1 MPDYRNF
8 ADSVFSREIWNNEGH
23 FWLLLA
29 FSVLAVTSV
38 VFLFA
43 RSYHNE
49 KLLLATLWVG
59 SGVVAV
65 GVIVMIF
72 GPYVVNDFNRNV
84 VETNI
89 AAKYDTSKLKFNY
102 YDPATKTVRAY
113 YADKDSSTNKEL
125 TFTFE
130 KDGIEPFLV
139 KYISDDSLNNI
150 EKAISKAE

>member
-1 MPDYRNF
+1 MTDYRNF

-23 FWLLLA
+23 YWLLLA
-29 FSVLAVTSV
+29 FSVLAVASV

-43 RSYHNE
+43 RSYRNE
-49 KLLLATLWVG
+49 ALMLATLWVG
-59 SGVVAV
+59 SGVIAA
-65 GVIVMIF
+65 GVIAAIF

-84 VETNI
+84 AEVNI
-89 AAKYDTSKLKFNY
+89 AAKYDESKLKFNY
-102 YDPATKTVRAY
+102 YDSATKTVRAFY
-113 YADKDSSTNKEL
+113 SDKDSNTHKQL

-130 KDGIEPFLV
+130 KNGTEPFLV

>member
-1 MPDYRNF
+1 MSDYRNF
-8 ADSVFSREIWNNEGH
+8 ADSIFSPEIWSNEGH

-29 FSVLAVTSV
+29 FSVLAVASV

-49 KLLLATLWVG
+49 KLMLATLWVG

-65 GVIVMIF
+65 WIIVAIF

-84 VETNI
+84 AEKNI

-102 YDPATKTVRAY
+102 YDPVTKTVRAY
-113 YADKDSSTNKEL
+113 YSDKNSSTNKEL

-130 KDGIEPFLV
+130 KSGTEPFLV

-150 EKAISKAE
+150 EKVISKAR